1 MGVGGEIIG
10 HGALMKPFLELL
22 DMKEELTEERG
33 GIAPLDFQELTFDHV
48 YFRYPGQEQWV
59 LKDVSFTLK
68 KNQRMALVGENG
80 AERAR

>member
-1 MGVGGEIIG
+1 M
-10 HGALMKPFLELL
+10 
-22 DMKEELTEERG
+22 
-33 GIAPLDFQELTFDHV
+33 DFQELTFDHV

-80 AERAR
+80 AGKSTLIKLICRLYEPNRGVIKIDGIDVQKFNKRQY